1 MHLALAPRRR
11 LASLYGPEAP
21 AVLEALDLALA
32 ARAAAGL
39 ASRAYDPEEGL
50 PDLGVPPAPPAAAEL
65 AAQIAAVSEALA
77 ARGTIIE
84 SLWIVGGPRAIPLG
98 SLPNPVPDR
107 DGPIQTDLVYALADQ
122 AGPLAQWPVGRTPDA
137 EPPEPGLLATL
148 LHHVAAAHAAPP
160 RHWSSQVMA
169 LSAARW
175 SAVSD
180 QVLAGAGVVDVRRLL
195 SPPAVPGGE
204 DLVGASVLYCNLH
217 GVRQADPWFGQPSG
231 DGGLVPALHP
241 ADLAG
246 VELAGVTVISQACF
260 GARLGSPAGERS
272 LAVTLLAAGAAAV
285 VAAHGLTY
293 GAPDP
298 PPSESDLLAQ
308 GLIAAL
314 LRPGARTGPAL
325 LEAQTGLLRARV
337 LERGQPD
344 ADDVKTLLGFM
355 LYGDPALSV
364 GREA

>member
-1 MHLALAPRRR
+1 MHLALTPRRR
-11 LASLYGPEAP
+11 LAALYGPEAP
-21 AVLEALDLALA
+21 AVLAALDLALA
-32 ARAAAGL
+32 ARAGAGI
-39 ASRAYDPEEGL
+39 ASHAYDPEEGL
-50 PDLGVPPAPPAAAEL
+50 PDLDIAPAALVAEDL
-65 AAQIAAVSEALA
+65 VAQIGAMAKALA

-84 SLWIVGGPRAIPLG
+84 SLWIVGGPRAVPFG

-107 DGPIQTDLVYALADQ
+107 DGPIQTDLIYALADQ
-122 AGPLAQWPVGRTPDA
+122 AGPLAQWAVGRTPDA
-137 EPPEPGLLATL
+137 EPHEPGLLTTFLRHIA
-148 LHHVAAAHAAPP
+148 VAHGAGPWPQAP
-160 RHWSSQVMA
+160 VLA

-180 QVLAGAGVVDVRRLL
+180 QVLAGAGVTDALHLL
-195 SPPAVPGGE
+195 SPPATAGG
-204 DLVGASVLYCNLH
+204 GALDGARIIYCNLH
-217 GVRQADPWFGQPSG
+217 GVRHADPWFGQAPDDSE
-231 DGGLVPALHP
+231 LVEALGP
-241 ADLAG
+241 ADLGGAG
-246 VELAGVTVISQACF
+246 LAGAVVISQACF

-272 LAVTLLAAGAAAV
+272 LAAALLAAGASAV

-314 LRPGARTGPAL
+314 LRPGARAGAAL

-344 ADDVKTLLGFM
+344 ADDIKTLLGFG
-355 LYGDPALSV
+355 LYGDPALRVS
-364 GREA
+364 